1 MDRVLLISTKV
12 GALKDLEKNLAE
24 KYHVATLPMSEAN
37 MLSAVG
43 NAIPDCIIVY
53 VESISRQKLF
63 SLMDLRED
71 ERFAELPLLLLADD
85 EDREVFEKNIEPKQ
99 DYYLDRR
106 ATNPEIRLC
115 IEEMIATS
123 DRQKHILI
131 VDDDVTALKTVRSY
145 LDERY
150 RVTGV
155 KSGRLAIKFLERQLP
170 DCILLD
176 CFMPDLNGAQ
186 TLQIIRSMENGR
198 RVPVVF
204 LTGVSDKQMVLNC
217 LSLHPNGFLLKPV
230 KRDDL
235 MSKINEVI

>member
-1 MDRVLLISTKV
+1 MDRVLLISTKI
-12 GALKDLEKNLAE
+12 GALKELEKNIST
-24 KYHVATLPMSEAN
+24 KYHVSSLSMSESN

-53 VESISRQKLF
+53 VETISRQKLF

-71 ERFAELPLLLLADD
+71 ERFSELPMLLISDD
-85 EDREVFEKNIEPKQ
+85 TDREIFEKNIDPKQ
-99 DYYLDRR
+99 DYWLDRS
-106 ATNPEIRLC
+106 ASIQDIKLC
-115 IEEMIATS
+115 IIEMIS
-123 DRQKHILI
+123 SSERQKHILI

-145 LDERY
+145 LEERY

-186 TLQIIRSMENGR
+186 TLQIIRNMENGK

-217 LSLHPNGFLLKPV
+217 LSLHPNGFLLKPI

-235 MSKINEVI
+235 VLKINEVI

>member
-1 MDRVLLISTKV
+1 MDRILLISSKT
-12 GALKDLEKNLAE
+12 GALKELEKNIANR
-24 KYHVATLPMSEAN
+24 YHVSSLAMADSN
-37 MLSAVG
+37 MLSSVG
-43 NAIPDCIIVY
+43 NAIPDCIVVY
-53 VESISRQKLF
+53 VEAISRQKLF
-63 SLMDLRED
+63 SLMDLREN
-71 ERFAELPLLLLADD
+71 ERFAELPMLLLADED
-85 EDREVFEKNIEPKQ
+85 DREIFERNIQPKQ
-99 DYYLDRR
+99 DYDLERN
-106 ATNPEIRLC
+106 ATIKEIRNC
-115 IEEMIATS
+115 IDSMIS
-123 DRQKHILI
+123 ISERQKHILI

-145 LDERY
+145 LEERY

-186 TLQIIRSMENGR
+186 TLQIIRNMENGK

-230 KRDDL
+230 RRDDL
-235 MSKINEVI
+235 ISKINEVI

>member
-1 MDRVLLISTKV
+1 MAKKDIFVFLIEMVVFCGLFWLIDSYVVHKSY
-12 GALKDLEKNLAE
+12 KN
-24 KYHVATLPMSEAN
+24 TDN
-37 MLSAVG
+37 
-43 NAIPDCIIVY
+43 DIVY
-53 VESISRQKLF
+53 LS
-63 SLMDLRED
+63 
-71 ERFAELPLLLLADD
+71 D
-85 EDREVFEKNIEPKQ
+85 EDDRDIFEKNISPKQ
-99 DYYLDRR
+99 DYSLDRN
-106 ATNPEIRLC
+106 ATVQEIRAC
-115 IEEMIATS
+115 IEEMISTS
-123 DRQKHILI
+123 ERQKHILI

-145 LDERY
+145 LEERY

-155 KSGRLAIKFLERQLP
+155 KSGGLAIKFLERQLP

-186 TLQIIRSMENGR
+186 TLQIIRNMDNGR

-235 MSKINEVI
+235 VSKINEVI